1 MKLLILSTLFFSSL
15 TYAAVSPQSGLYVC
29 VNGNEDSI
37 CDQILRPYITG
48 GKLTAIKVEYVGHC
62 GSMGPYTYYCQ
73 NDVCE
78 DAGLRFDFKDS
89 RNYHWTNKQY
99 GFHCDFKKK

>member
-1 MKLLILSTLFFSSL
+1 MKILILSMMFWSTFSF
-15 TYAAVSPQSGLYVC
+15 AVAPESGLYVC
-29 VNGNEDSI
+29 VNGNEPSI
-37 CDQILRPYITG
+37 CDQILKPYVTG
-48 GKLTAIKVEYVGHC
+48 GKLTAIKVEYVGYC

-78 DAGLRFDFKDS
+78 DPGLRFDFKDS

-99 GFHCDFKKK
+99 GFRCDFKKK